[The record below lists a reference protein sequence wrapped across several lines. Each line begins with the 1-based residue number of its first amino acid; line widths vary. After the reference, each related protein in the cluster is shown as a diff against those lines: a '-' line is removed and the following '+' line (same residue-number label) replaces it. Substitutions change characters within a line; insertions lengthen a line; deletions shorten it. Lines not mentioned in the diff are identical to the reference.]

1 MAASGGEQHTWIP
14 RTEQET
20 GSKLHEFLIYSR
32 EQLRGVVRDQCVGEG
47 IHEIRRFEVLQQNL
61 VDGGRR
67 QETVTSHSVQGNHRP
82 RCSNAVGH
90 GMGSLSLDATL
101 RNGESDLFFSSF
113 FLILGSFTT
122 CFDLLWPEPLARQG
136 EQ

>member
-1 MAASGGEQHTWIP
+1 MAAPGGEQHTWIP

-32 EQLRGVVRDQCVGEG
+32 EQLRGVVRDQCVGER

-101 RNGESDLFFSSF
+101 RNGESNLFFF
-113 FLILGSFTT
+113 FLLSDSGELHY
-122 CFDLLWPEPLARQG
+122 LL
-136 EQ
+136 

>member
-1 MAASGGEQHTWIP
+1 M
-14 RTEQET
+14 
-20 GSKLHEFLIYSR
+20 
-32 EQLRGVVRDQCVGEG
+32 
-47 IHEIRRFEVLQQNL
+47 LQQNL

-82 RCSNAVGH
+82 RCSNTVGH

-122 CFDLLWPEPLARQG
+122 CFDLLWPEPLARQA